1 MKVIQNDMIVHK
13 NINYLIL
20 HQCIE
25 KDDDDELKFKHNN
38 VCLCVCMA
46 SRLKSPKVLHFYHKI
61 QIQ

>member
-1 MKVIQNDMIVHK
+1 MKAIQNDMIVHK

-38 VCLCVCMA
+38 VCLCVCA
-46 SRLKSPKVLHFYHKI
+46 WLAD
-61 QIQ
+61 